1 MDMQIKPDLSR
12 IVSYTLADDKP
23 KPTTIRCYSN
33 GQKNLFYI
41 NASHVRG
48 TDNSTCAKI
57 EEAISYLKPQRVV
70 IEASNNQPIN
80 EGSEVAF
87 ANTLAAQHH
96 IPVVRAEPSD
106 KDVFDNIGVKGYT
119 AKDVMALYLLRSIP
133 QSRQQG
139 HIMDEPHFAERA
151 RQLLSGH
158 PAFAHIPASERL
170 TYEEF
175 KANYAPQLGK
185 NFLEATTNDFAPFEH
200 AGATYFQKLNAAVGW
215 IREAHI
221 DTTIGNTINEV
232 GADNVLVV
240 YGGAHRTISE
250 PVWEHALG
258 KGIDVSPIQEAT
270 GIPYRHDWTLQPR
283 NRQGHVNARTRST
296 AD

>member
-1 MDMQIKPDLSR
+1 MQIKPDLSR
-12 IVSYTLADDKP
+12 IVSYTLADNKQ

-33 GQKNLFYI
+33 GKKNLFYI

-70 IEASNNQPIN
+70 IEACNNQPIN

-106 KDVFDNIGVKGYT
+106 KVVFDNMGMKGYP
-119 AKDVMALYLLRSIP
+119 AKDVMARYLLRSIP
-133 QSRQQG
+133 QGRQQG
-139 HIMDEPHFAERA
+139 HVMDEPHFAERA
-151 RQLLSGH
+151 RHFLAHH
-158 PAFAHIPASERL
+158 PAFEHIPASEKL

-175 KANYAPQLGK
+175 KSQYAPRLDK
-185 NFLEATTNDFAPFEH
+185 DFLEAATNDFAPFEH
-200 AGATYFQKLNAAVGW
+200 EGATYFQKLNAAVGW

-221 DTTIGNTINEV
+221 VTTIGNTINEV

-270 GIPYRHDWTLQPR
+270 GIPYRNDWTLKPR
-283 NRQGHVNARTRST
+283 NQQGRIAEIIRSAT
-296 AD
+296 D